1 MPKRRNPVAKYLG
14 SVNRPQTY
22 VDRKKEEK
30 KMGHEESILDY
41 DERPEPCPM
50 CGSHDTSYGT
60 TFLAGAGE
68 CDVWDCYECGY
79 RWESE

>member
-1 MPKRRNPVAKYLG
+1 
-14 SVNRPQTY
+14 
-22 VDRKKEEK
+22 
-30 KMGHEESILDY
+30 MGHEESILDY